1 MATSE
6 KASSIVLPKR
16 PFLRGIAR
24 LFDFSGELDRELIE
38 QMRARYQ
45 KRPPSESGEDSLRTA
60 WGAVGYSLRR
70 AIGEYENETGLAGSG
85 RERQSDAESIR
96 NARQEDLM
104 VLMGLVDADE
114 KRVKAIWRSVDERWQ
129 RALDSYHQL
138 TNGK

>member
-1 MATSE
+1 MAAKKT
-6 KASSIVLPKR
+6 AMPVALPKR
-16 PFLRGIAR
+16 PFMRGIAR

-38 QMRARYQ
+38 QMRAHYQ
-45 KRPPSESGEDSLRTA
+45 KRPPSDSREDAQRTA
-60 WGAVGYSLRR
+60 WGAVGDSVRR
-70 AIGEYENETGLAGSG
+70 AIGEYEHEIGLAGNG
-85 RERQSDAESIR
+85 GERQSDAESIR

-129 RALDSYHQL
+129 RALESYHRV